1 MHLRCCFRSMARRF
15 HTSRRITLQW
25 KSRMFQSIPRLQK
38 GQQRYSETLW
48 KYFNAPG
55 NAFFVTTNVVTLTGM
70 VIYSTV
76 STMSRQAT
84 IIDSLENGFGV
95 ENSFDAVYDDKQ
107 NFAVPKRPRSEVSW
121 RERSQLKKHAM
132 EQRRSEVTGE
142 NSNAAAN
149 VETISDPFLD
159 SNPEGKGLQSA
170 NSYMVKM
177 GIFYLFYSFH
187 IYKKSLETGV
197 KVNDKMLQKLLD
209 NVSQNERDLHDI
221 QNAAFYKSW
230 RHEFGALLKNL
241 SKAQHFSVP
250 KPESFPEELQDVFK
264 RLSDSKMTFQSDF
277 YEFYQS
283 INDIS
288 QRRLLQLWYY
298 DNSRNLLKQNNFS
311 NERIYEQMVFESSQ
325 WNNDLFEKYI
335 SVLYQPNS
343 RRFQSMFNNYFKG
356 MTSVSLDTV
365 LGVLKGLIGSNVQRK
380 NDHIVKV
387 VSLLR
392 KNSVLAGK
400 KKLRVIIPTEDK
412 IPLLEQIMTADV
424 RKNTYSVMAKN
435 PVALKLLSTLGGVKP
450 N

>member
-1 MHLRCCFRSMARRF
+1 MARRF

-25 KSRMFQSIPRLQK
+25 KNKMFQSTPRLQK

-95 ENSFDAVYDDKQ
+95 ENSLDAVYDDKQ

-121 RERSQLKKHAM
+121 RESSQLKKQAM
-132 EQRRSEVTGE
+132 EQRRSEVIGE
-142 NSNAAAN
+142 SNNAAADI
-149 VETISDPFLD
+149 ETISDPFLD

-197 KVNDKMLQKLLD
+197 EVNDKMLQKLLD
-209 NVSQNERDLHDI
+209 NVPQNEHDLHDI

-264 RLSDSKMTFQSDF
+264 RLSDSKMAFQSDF

-335 SVLYQPNS
+335 SVLYQPSS

-365 LGVLKGLIGSNVQRK
+365 LGVLKGLIASNVQRK

-412 IPLLEQIMTADV
+412 IPLLEQMMTADV

-435 PVALKLLSTLGGVKP
+435 PVALKLLSTLGGVKS

>member
-1 MHLRCCFRSMARRF
+1 MA
-15 HTSRRITLQW
+15 
-25 KSRMFQSIPRLQK
+25 
-38 GQQRYSETLW
+38 
-48 KYFNAPG
+48 
-55 NAFFVTTNVVTLTGM
+55 
-70 VIYSTV
+70 
-76 STMSRQAT
+76 
-84 IIDSLENGFGV
+84 
-95 ENSFDAVYDDKQ
+95 
-107 NFAVPKRPRSEVSW
+107 
-121 RERSQLKKHAM
+121 
-132 EQRRSEVTGE
+132 
-142 NSNAAAN
+142 
-149 VETISDPFLD
+149 
-159 SNPEGKGLQSA
+159 
-170 NSYMVKM
+170 
-177 GIFYLFYSFH
+177 
-187 IYKKSLETGV
+187 
-197 KVNDKMLQKLLD
+197 
-209 NVSQNERDLHDI
+209 
-221 QNAAFYKSW
+221 
-230 RHEFGALLKNL
+230 
-241 SKAQHFSVP
+241 
-250 KPESFPEELQDVFK
+250 
-264 RLSDSKMTFQSDF
+264 FQSDF

-335 SVLYQPNS
+335 SVLYQPSS

-365 LGVLKGLIGSNVQRK
+365 LGVLKGLIASNVQRK

-412 IPLLEQIMTADV
+412 IPLLEQMMTADV

-435 PVALKLLSTLGGVKP
+435 PVALKLLSTLGGVKS